1 MLCNNFPGE
10 SAVRSNIFPSLLLF
24 CFLSR
29 TFYLVF
35 FSVLR
40 RILQLA
46 TKREHENYMTM
57 VFLCVINNQIHG
69 VIEILRVCDRIY
81 ICEIKSI
88 ALHHNETV
96 QTEPRN
102 YYS

>member
-1 MLCNNFPGE
+1 MKIRSQICIEF
-10 SAVRSNIFPSLLLF
+10 SVAIVVAVSVSIRSFYLLF
-24 CFLSR
+24 FLSI
-29 TFYLVF
+29 
-35 FSVLR
+35 R

-69 VIEILRVCDRIY
+69 VIEILRVCDRTCV
-81 ICEIKSI
+81 CEIKSI
-88 ALHHNETV
+88 TLHHNATV
-96 QTEPRN
+96 QNEQKY